1 MDITAQTALELGRKI
16 KAKELSAPEV
26 MEAFL
31 AKAESMEERVHSFVT
46 LDREGAMERAKKAQ
60 KAIGAGTLQG
70 PLAGVPVALKDN
82 LCTEGMATT

>member
-46 LDREGAMERAKKAQ
+46 LDREGAMERAKRPRKPS
-60 KAIGAGTLQG
+60 GR
-70 PLAGVPVALKDN
+70 ALFR
-82 LCTEGMATT
+82 APWPAYRWR